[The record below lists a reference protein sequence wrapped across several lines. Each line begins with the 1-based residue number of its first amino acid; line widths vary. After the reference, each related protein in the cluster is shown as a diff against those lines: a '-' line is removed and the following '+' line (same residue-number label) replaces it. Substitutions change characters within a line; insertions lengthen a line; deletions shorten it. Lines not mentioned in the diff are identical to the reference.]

1 MNQTTIPANQAR
13 QNFYNLLNQV
23 IEEDKIIK
31 VHRRNGQRVVMMSEE
46 EFESW
51 QETLEIMSDPELMA
65 SIKQGQKELKEG
77 KGISWEEV
85 KKDLRI

>member
-51 QETLEIMSDPELMA
+51 QETLEIMGDPELMA
-65 SIKQGQKELKEG
+65 SIRRGEKEIEAGEVISYEELK
-77 KGISWEEV
+77 KSL
-85 KKDLRI
+85 KL

>member
-23 IEEDKIIK
+23 IEEDKIIR

-46 EFESW
+46 EFDSW
-51 QETLEIMSDPELMA
+51 QETLEVMSDPELMA

-77 KGISWEEV
+77 KGVSWEEI
-85 KKDLRI
+85 KKDLKI